1 MAQDFNRI
9 ITLLRK
15 ERGITQ
21 KKAAQDLGVSQALLS
36 HYEKGIRECGLDFVV
51 RVADYYQVSCD
62 YLLGRSP
69 DRAGV
74 TLTVEELPEPESGRD
89 GHFRG
94 SVLPTLNKKLL
105 FNSMNILYDKLN
117 SCPDKSLV
125 SEISAYLMLAVYKM
139 YRLLYGAYPKNSDNT
154 FKVDKH
160 SFRGY
165 STAAMQLAETR
176 VEQLLTKEK
185 LGDYTLREL
194 EQLSMTGEKLAK
206 DYPLYATSLA
216 NLVKASE
223 ERIHKLEPDN

>member
-51 RVADYYQVSCD
+51 KVADYYQVSCD

-69 DRAGV
+69 DRSGV

-94 SVLPTLNKKLL
+94 SLLPTLNKKLL

-117 SCPDKSLV
+117 ACPDKTLV
-125 SEISAYLMLAVYKM
+125 GEMSAYLMLAVYKM
-139 YRLLYGAYPKNSDNT
+139 YRLLYGVHPKNSDST
-154 FKVDKH
+154 FTVDKH
-160 SFRGY
+160 AFRGY
-165 STAAMQLAETR
+165 TNAAMQLAETR
-176 VEQLLTKEK
+176 VEQLLVKEK

-194 EQLSMTGEKLAK
+194 EQLSMTGEKLAA

-223 ERIHKLEPDN
+223 ERIHKLESGN

>member
-74 TLTVEELPEPESGRD
+74 TLTVEELPEPESSRD

-94 SVLPTLNKKLL
+94 SLLPTLNKKLL

-117 SCPDKSLV
+117 ACPDKTLV
-125 SEISAYLMLAVYKM
+125 GEISAYLMLAVYKM
-139 YRLLYGAYPKNSDNT
+139 YRLLYGVHPKNSDNT
-154 FKVDKH
+154 FTVDKH
-160 SFRGY
+160 TFRGY
-165 STAAMQLAETR
+165 SNAAMQLAETR

-185 LGDYTLREL
+185 LGNYTLREL
-194 EQLSMTGEKLAK
+194 EQLSMTGEKLAA

-223 ERIHKLEPDN
+223 ERIRKLESDN